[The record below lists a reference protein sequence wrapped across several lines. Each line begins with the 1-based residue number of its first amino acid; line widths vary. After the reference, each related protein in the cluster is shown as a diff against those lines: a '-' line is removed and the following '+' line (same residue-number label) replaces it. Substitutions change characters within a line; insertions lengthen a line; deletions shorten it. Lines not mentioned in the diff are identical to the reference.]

1 VKVFQM
7 LIGLVWCFSTM
18 SSGCKIAELPT
29 DNVEN
34 FDIDSIKVF
43 SPNNEPLYVN
53 YNINGGRIDALV
65 ENDGISGK
73 FFNVKFVFPKG
84 ITPLSITP
92 DMSKPIDFKVPV
104 IVDIQYTKAIKKT
117 YTFTLNEEPLNPAK
131 YFIERVDVLN
141 DDNSAS
147 NIKLSQAGNDYIGL
161 SYNQSAGKRYRLK
174 LTFPSKITPL
184 SISPDPNALTDLSK
198 EVIYTVKYD
207 DQVSKT
213 YSVKIG
219 NYNTNTFTRK
229 IVRGVWVSDVGSDVF
244 ATKANITE
252 CVNICKDIG
261 INTIFVVTYNDAK
274 TKYKS
279 QVMKDYMGVE
289 IDPKYAG
296 RDPLAEMIEAAKPHG
311 IKVVAWFEYGFAS
324 VYGDNSGGALVAKY
338 PSWASRDAAG
348 NITEKNKFYWLDA
361 FNPEVQQFVTDLIM
375 EIVDRYEVDGIQVD
389 DHFGFPVEFG
399 YDDYTIKLYQSEHN
413 GQSPPT
419 DYRNAEWVQWRAD
432 KITAYVGTLY
442 QRIKQ
447 SHPLM
452 IFSVSPNPQGFSLQ
466 AFLLDWY
473 KWYQQKNIDEL
484 IVQVYRNN
492 LDSFQKELAQPELIA
507 AKGNIAVGI
516 GVLAGLKGR
525 PVSLE
530 QITSQVNTVR
540 EQGFS
545 GVSFFFYESL
555 CNLGKESPE
564 ERQNQCKIL
573 FPG

>member
-1 VKVFQM
+1 MKVFKM

-18 SSGCKIAELPT
+18 SSGCKIAELPA

-65 ENDGISGK
+65 ENDGITGK

-104 IVDIQYTKAIKKT
+104 IVDIQYNKTIKKT

-131 YFIERVDVLN
+131 YIIERVDVLN

-161 SYNQSAGKRYRLK
+161 SYNQSAGKRYKLK

-184 SISPDPNALTDLSK
+184 SITPDPNALTDLSK

-219 NYNTNTFTRK
+219 NYNTNAFSRK

-244 ATKANITE
+244 ATKANIVE

-324 VYGDNSGGALVAKY
+324 VYGDNSGGALVARY

-361 FNPEVQQFVTDLIM
+361 FNPEVQQFVKKLMVEVVEKYPDLAG
-375 EIVDRYEVDGIQVD
+375 VQGDDRLPALASNG
-389 DHFGFPVEFG
+389 G
-399 YDDYTIKLYQSEHN
+399 Y
-413 GQSPPT
+413 
-419 DYRNAEWVQWRAD
+419 NASVTARYKTETGRTAPSNYLDSHWLQWRAD
-432 KITAYVGTLY
+432 KLSDFGEYIFKHIKSLKGEQMVSWSPSPFSWSLQNYLQDWPEWLRRGIVDHVHPQLY
-442 QRIKQ
+442 RYNFNDYKASFDQAMNNMSPFNAKE
-447 SHPLM
+447 L
-452 IFSVSPNPQGFSLQ
+452 IFSPGIL
-466 AFLLDWY
+466 
-473 KWYQQKNIDEL
+473 
-484 IVQVYRNN
+484 
-492 LDSFQKELAQPELIA
+492 
-507 AKGNIAVGI
+507 VGI
-516 GVLAGLKGR
+516 GSGDSVTPAILDQKLAYNRQRGIEGETYFYYERIRRNKGFQE
-525 PVSLE
+525 V
-530 QITSQVNTVR
+530 IKK
-540 EQGFS
+540 
-545 GVSFFFYESL
+545 Y
-555 CNLGKESPE
+555 
-564 ERQNQCKIL
+564 NQ
-573 FPG
+573 

>member
-104 IVDIQYTKAIKKT
+104 IVDIQYTKTIKKT
-117 YTFTLNEEPLNPAK
+117 YTFTLNEEPFNPAK
-131 YFIERVDVLN
+131 FIIERIDVLN

-161 SYNQSAGKRYRLK
+161 SYNQSAGKRYKLK

-184 SISPDPNALTDLSK
+184 SITPDPNALTDLSK

-219 NYNTNTFTRK
+219 NYNTSAFTRK
-229 IVRGVWVSDVGSDVF
+229 ILRGVWVSDVGSDVF
-244 ATKANITE
+244 ATKANIAE

-348 NITEKNKFYWLDA
+348 SITEKNKFYWLDA
-361 FNPEVQQFVTDLIM
+361 FNPEVQQFVKKLMVEVVQKYPDLAG
-375 EIVDRYEVDGIQVD
+375 VQGDDRLPALASNG
-389 DHFGFPVEFG
+389 G
-399 YDDYTIKLYQSEHN
+399 Y
-413 GQSPPT
+413 
-419 DYRNAEWVQWRAD
+419 NASVTARYKTETGRTAPSNYLDSHWLQWRAD
-432 KITAYVGTLY
+432 KLSDFGEYIFKHIKSLEGKQMVSWSPSPFSWSLQNYLQDWPEWLRRGIVDHIHPQLY
-442 QRIKQ
+442 RYNFNDYKASFDQALNNMAAFNAKE
-447 SHPLM
+447 L
-452 IFSVSPNPQGFSLQ
+452 IFSPGIL
-466 AFLLDWY
+466 
-473 KWYQQKNIDEL
+473 
-484 IVQVYRNN
+484 
-492 LDSFQKELAQPELIA
+492 
-507 AKGNIAVGI
+507 VGI
-516 GVLAGLKGR
+516 GSGDSVTPEILDQKLAYNRQRGIEGETYFYYERIRKNKGFQE
-525 PVSLE
+525 V
-530 QITSQVNTVR
+530 IKKYN
-540 EQGFS
+540 
-545 GVSFFFYESL
+545 
-555 CNLGKESPE
+555 K
-564 ERQNQCKIL
+564 
-573 FPG
+573 